1 MVRAALEVRGNNMIA
16 TTAYILINTIV
27 AFGEV
32 TQTTTFFADKLSCE
46 SAATRQDFVLKSLE
60 VHGRWNLTCHPYLL
74 NEDKK

>member
-1 MVRAALEVRGNNMIA
+1 MIV

-32 TQTTTFFADKLSCE
+32 TQTTTNFADKPSCE

-60 VHGRWNLTCHPYLL
+60 VHGRWNLTCHPYALTG
-74 NEDKK
+74 DKK

>member
-1 MVRAALEVRGNNMIA
+1 MIT

-32 TQTTTFFADKLSCE
+32 TQTTTIFADKPSCE

-60 VHGRWNLTCHPYLL
+60 VHGRWNLTCHPYSLTK
-74 NEDKK
+74 EKK